1 MVTYSYQG
9 EGGNR
14 VITLS
19 CLTLAAMIS
28 CTAQPPPSTSAHDLV
43 GHIRILATRII
54 RWTARHGFWAKR
66 RSEMTANVLWDV
78 LESPFPL

>member
-9 EGGNR
+9 ESGNR

-19 CLTLAAMIS
+19 CLNLAAMIS
-28 CTAQPPPSTSAHDLV
+28 YTAQPHTSAHDLV
-43 GHIRILATRII
+43 DRIRILATRII
-54 RWTARHGFWAKR
+54 GWTARHGFWAKR
-66 RSEMTANVLWDV
+66 RSEMTANVLWDI